1 MHHNIIAQTDN
12 DCKDFL
18 LVAGKKSVH
27 PDLLFPCE
35 FRHGAHFGQNGGIR
49 GGAQVLYTI
58 FHTKRKM
65 LLGTNF
71 LFLQN
76 VCQMTDGALVSADDG
91 MVGIEVLHKLCDEH
105 IVGAAKHKAFVGSIP
120 GRNQI
125 IQIIA
130 KFIGRG
136 IVVDHVGKTGAGKS
150 SAIKL
155 LTGEIKPTSGDVIVD
170 GIVVNSLKRKKIPY
184 LRRAQGVVFQDFR
197 LLPNKTV
204 YENVAFAME
213 IIGKTKKEIS
223 RKVPKILAL
232 VGLSE
237 RANNFPHEIS
247 GGEQQRV
254 SIARAIVNSPSL
266 IIADEPTGNLD
277 VETSNGVM
285 ELFDKINKMGTT
297 IVMVTHSEKIVND
310 MCKRVIQLDNGTL
323 VRDEENGVYNLGV

>member
-1 MHHNIIAQTDN
+1 MIKFKDVSVVYDKEIVALDHVSFEIN
-12 DCKDFL
+12 DGEFVFL
-18 LVAGKKSVH
+18 
-27 PDLLFPCE
+27 
-35 FRHGAHFGQNGGIR
+35 
-49 GGAQVLYTI
+49 
-58 FHTKRKM
+58 
-65 LLGTNF
+65 
-71 LFLQN
+71 
-76 VCQMTDGALVSADDG
+76 
-91 MVGIEVLHKLCDEH
+91 
-105 IVGAAKHKAFVGSIP
+105 
-120 GRNQI
+120 
-125 IQIIA
+125 
-130 KFIGRG
+130 
-136 IVVDHVGKTGAGKS
+136 VGKTGAGKS

-155 LTGEIKPTSGDVIVD
+155 LTGEIRPTSGDVIVD

-213 IIGKTKKEIS
+213 IIGKNKKEIE
-223 RKVPKILAL
+223 RKVPKILTL

-237 RANNFPHEIS
+237 RSENFPHEIS

-277 VETSNGVM
+277 VETSAGVM

-310 MCKRVIQLDNGTL
+310 MCKRVIQLENGAL
-323 VRDEENGVYNLGV
+323 VRDEENGVYNLDV

>member
-1 MHHNIIAQTDN
+1 MIKFKDVSVVYDKDIVALDN
-12 DCKDFL
+12 VSFVINDGEFVFL
-18 LVAGKKSVH
+18 
-27 PDLLFPCE
+27 
-35 FRHGAHFGQNGGIR
+35 
-49 GGAQVLYTI
+49 
-58 FHTKRKM
+58 
-65 LLGTNF
+65 
-71 LFLQN
+71 
-76 VCQMTDGALVSADDG
+76 
-91 MVGIEVLHKLCDEH
+91 
-105 IVGAAKHKAFVGSIP
+105 
-120 GRNQI
+120 
-125 IQIIA
+125 
-130 KFIGRG
+130 
-136 IVVDHVGKTGAGKS
+136 VGKTGAGKS